1 VENNQRASSRLIN
14 SHKGLVMKKYLMDE
28 FCNSGVM
35 GSYGGGVGGR
45 AVPNRG

>member
-1 VENNQRASSRLIN
+1 MENNQRASSRLIN